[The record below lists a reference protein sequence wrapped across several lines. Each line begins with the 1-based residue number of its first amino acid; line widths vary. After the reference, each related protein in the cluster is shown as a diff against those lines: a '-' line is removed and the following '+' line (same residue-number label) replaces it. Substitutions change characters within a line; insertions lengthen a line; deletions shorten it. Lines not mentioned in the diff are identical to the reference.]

1 MSLRAVKHPHIV
13 IEPLVSGPTSGWE
26 GHHATNPCC
35 VRLGL
40 DPRVFLGYR
49 AGGTADYFRVDI
61 HDVWAS
67 HLGLAVLDARGEQ
80 VTHRLPLPI
89 FAIERPIWLP
99 QNKEEFEAYQQGP
112 HRDEILVLH
121 DFRFWEDGPWLY
133 MIYHEG
139 TVTQV
144 FDCIVRMPAA
154 DFVARVDQSIELARR
169 PVEEIMDEWR
179 ALWWAPGVWEP
190 AGVGGTN
197 RIYSSWAN
205 KNDIVFVRLTDG
217 SLRMF
222 HRPVPDVAIVDTQ
235 GRTHCPAGE
244 DGVADFGVVQT
255 SIRPGRFD
263 NSHIGC
269 NGTPIRARVGS
280 QPLFVDVVHGVHN
293 RTLRDA
299 EGSGWR
305 LFYLPYLRLV
315 DADTGECLYWS
326 AEPLLDAD
334 ETWREFVEQGEWV
347 RGLPHL
353 DGVMFAGGQVEAEAG
368 ANGVDDLFH
377 FYTGVGDTAVAR
389 ASFRLRDV
397 VPPQVLADI
406 EARRARRGVRL
417 EGEPCPSVALPE
429 PLCGWEWAIEGDGP
443 ARQVAVVRRLG
454 DRTVRRPIGGRPGFF
469 DADGLFVDGR
479 APECVEGLGRI
490 LRYRGVRWENG
501 PAGPI
506 TLSGEGVMLLD
517 LECPERVLYRSE
529 EPIGATTQTAGWCAG
544 VAPDEAAGP
553 PSSHIP
559 AQVRAEVERIGRRR
573 PMGQDMA
580 RRLRIESG
588 LEAAP

>member
-1 MSLRAVKHPHIV
+1 MSLRAVKHPEIL
-13 IEPLVSGPTSGWE
+13 IQPLVSGPTSGWE

-35 VRLGL
+35 VRLSL

-49 AGGTADYFRVDI
+49 AGGTADYFRVDV

-89 FAIERPIWLP
+89 FAIERSVWLP
-99 QNKEEFEAYQQGP
+99 QTQEEFEAYQQGP

-139 TVTQV
+139 SVTQV

-154 DFVARVDQSIELARR
+154 DFLARVARSIELAAS

-205 KNDIVFVRLTDG
+205 KNDIVFIRLTDG
-217 SLRMF
+217 SLRML
-222 HRPVPDVAIVDTQ
+222 HRPVPDVAVVDTR
-235 GRTHCPAGE
+235 GRTHCPSNAA
-244 DGVADFGVVQT
+244 GVADFGVVQS
-255 SIRPGRFD
+255 SIRPGYFD
-263 NSHIGC
+263 NSHIGN
-269 NGTPIRARVGS
+269 NGTPIRACVGS
-280 QPLFVDVVHGVHN
+280 QPLFVDVVHGVRN
-293 RTLRDA
+293 RTLCEAD
-299 EGSGWR
+299 GSGWR
-305 LFYLPYLRLV
+305 LFYLPYLRLL

-326 AEPLLDAD
+326 SEPLLEAD
-334 ETWREFVEQGEWV
+334 ETWRGFVEEGEWV
-347 RGLPHL
+347 STLVHL
-353 DGVMFAGGQVEAEAG
+353 DGVMFAGGQVEADAG
-368 ANGVDDLFH
+368 KIGPDDLFH

-397 VPPQVLADI
+397 APSQVLADI
-406 EARRARRGVRL
+406 ETRRTRRSIRL
-417 EGEPCPSVALPE
+417 ECEPSPTVALPE

-443 ARQVAVVRRLG
+443 ARELAIVRRLG
-454 DRTVRRPIGGRPGFF
+454 EREVRRPVTGRPGFF
-469 DADGLFVDGR
+469 DADGVFFDGQ
-479 APECVEGLGRI
+479 APERVECLGW
-490 LRYRGVRWENG
+490 LLPYRGVRWENG

-506 TLSGEGVMLLD
+506 TVSGLGVMALD
-517 LECPERVLYRSE
+517 LECPERILYRSE
-529 EPIGATTQTAGWCAG
+529 EPIGAVAETAGWSSGGAL
-544 VAPDEAAGP
+544 DDAAR
-553 PSSHIP
+553 PSALHIP
-559 AQVRAEVERIGRRR
+559 THVRAEMRRIYERR

-580 RRLRIESG
+580 RHLRIESG
-588 LEAAP
+588 LEDAP